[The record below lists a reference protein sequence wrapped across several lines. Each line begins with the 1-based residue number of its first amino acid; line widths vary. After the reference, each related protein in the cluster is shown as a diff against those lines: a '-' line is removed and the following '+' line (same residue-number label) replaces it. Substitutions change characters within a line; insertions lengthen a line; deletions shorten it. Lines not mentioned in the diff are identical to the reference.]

1 MMNNSINLE
10 IRRQAMA
17 VYLRYC
23 EAVYAADAADFLAAR
38 EILTERKER
47 ASAADAE
54 AMYALEGDIAI
65 WATENASIRAR
76 LMNDFAEAA
85 MALAKDYETTVF
97 PEEIL
102 RVRNMDDRALWQYI
116 ASQVEHIKMKRR
128 MRGIEE

>member
-1 MMNNSINLE
+1 MMNNLE

-23 EAVYAADAADFLAAR
+23 EAVYAADAADFLAAK
-38 EILTERKER
+38 EIISDWKER
-47 ASAADAE
+47 AVVADDDTA
-54 AMYALEGDIAI
+54 YALEENVAI

-102 RVRNMDDRALWQYI
+102 RVRSMDDLVLRQYI
-116 ASQVEHIKMKRR
+116 ASQVERIKMKRR
-128 MRGIEE
+128 MRGNEE

>member
-23 EAVYAADAADFLAAR
+23 EAVYAADAADFLAAK
-38 EILTERKER
+38 EIL
-47 ASAADAE
+47 AVVSDAE
-54 AMYALEGDIAI
+54 TAYALEEDIAI

-85 MALAKDYETTVF
+85 MALAKDHETTVF

-102 RVRNMDDRALWQYI
+102 RVRNMDDLALRQYI
-116 ASQVEHIKMKRR
+116 ASQVEKIKMKRR
-128 MRGIEE
+128 MRGNEE

>member
-1 MMNNSINLE
+1 MNNSNLE
-10 IRRQAMA
+10 IRRQAMV
-17 VYLRYC
+17 VYLRFC

-38 EILTERKER
+38 KIITERKER
-47 ASAADAE
+47 AAAAYTE
-54 AMYALEGDIAI
+54 AMYDLEGDIAI

-85 MALAKDYETTVF
+85 MALAKDHETTVF

-102 RVRNMDDRALWQYI
+102 RVRNMDDLALRQYI

>member
-1 MMNNSINLE
+1 MNNSINLE
-10 IRRQAMA
+10 IRRQAMV

-23 EAVYAADAADFLAAR
+23 ETVYAADAADFMAAI

-47 ASAADAE
+47 ATAAYTE
-54 AMYALEGDIAI
+54 AMYDLEGDIVI
-65 WATENASIRAR
+65 LATENASIRAR

-85 MALAKDYETTVF
+85 MALAKDHETTVF

-102 RVRNMDDRALWQYI
+102 RVRNMDDFALRQYI